1 MLATSRHR
9 HRLLADTATFF
20 SARHAPCIGCAGMP
34 YDSIADLPE
43 GQTDQYSRHQKH
55 AFLKAFNSA
64 LDEYKDE
71 SRAFAVAHAAAQRAP
86 RNEPDE
92 NNDR

>member
-1 MLATSRHR
+1 MRQC
-9 HRLLADTATFF
+9 
-20 SARHAPCIGCAGMP
+20 ARCAGTAD
-34 YDSIADLPE
+34 YDSVCGPSPRRRPTGTRPDIR
-43 GQTDQYSRHQKH
+43 GR

-71 SRAFAVAHAAAQRAP
+71 SRAFAVAHSAAQRAP

-92 NNDR
+92 DKDR

>member
-1 MLATSRHR
+1 
-9 HRLLADTATFF
+9 
-20 SARHAPCIGCAGMP
+20 MP

-86 RNEPDE
+86 RDEPDE
-92 NNDR
+92 DKDHSLRGRTDPYRFGSAPRGSRMGHLGRVGSE

>member
-1 MLATSRHR
+1 MHQG
-9 HRLLADTATFF
+9 
-20 SARHAPCIGCAGMP
+20 IGMP

-43 GQTDQYSRHQKH
+43 AQTDQYSRHQKH

-71 SRAFAVAHAAAQRAP
+71 SRAFAVAHSAAQRTP
-86 RNEPDE
+86 RDEPDE
-92 NNDR
+92 DNGR